1 MVVNTNSIV
10 HHVIQIN
17 NNIIINVNVNVKSIV
32 REKNIKFGSLAHVF
46 ERKVS
51 I

>member
-1 MVVNTNSIV
+1 MVVNTSSIV

-17 NNIIINVNVNVKSIV
+17 NNIIINVNVNVTSIV
-32 REKNIKFGSLAHVF
+32 RENNITFGSLAHVF